1 VSASSSRGQALVS
14 VLAELLR
21 TRAGT
26 LGTDCDWIAGEQNV
40 LADKISL
47 PDLTTSVSARRRQIF
62 TMDSRLK
69 LWDFFRPSLELL
81 SLLESK
87 LFCDACQEPPKLP
100 KNLGRFETA
109 GSITFNSSM
118 L

>member
-1 VSASSSRGQALVS
+1 

-40 LADKISL
+40 LADKISR
-47 PDLTTSVSARRRQIF
+47 PNLTTSVFERRRQIF
-62 TMDSRLK
+62 TMDNRLK
-69 LWDFFRPSLELL
+69 SWDFFRPSLELL
-81 SLLESK
+81 SLLEST